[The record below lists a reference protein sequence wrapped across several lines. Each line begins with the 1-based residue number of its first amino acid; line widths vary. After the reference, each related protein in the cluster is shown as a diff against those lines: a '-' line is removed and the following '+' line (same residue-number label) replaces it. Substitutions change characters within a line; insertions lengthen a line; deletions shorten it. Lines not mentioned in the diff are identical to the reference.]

1 MPMASLSIQDPPE
14 LKHATFIR
22 YNRFIRPM
30 YDIVCSTQLDTMAV
44 IREPI
49 SWMRSWYRYR
59 QRPFLNGKPASTQGI
74 SLIIL
79 SGDIYNQLRPPM
91 RILAVKRVL
100 LCQDPAHRQS
110 PTYSDMRTKRDCGH
124 FWNSGSRPESRCYN
138 TTFRFA
144 SPRLASN
151 RVKLI
156 GRCCTRSRKETPNR
170 L

>member
-1 MPMASLSIQDPPE
+1 MPMASLSIQAPPE
-14 LKHATFIR
+14 LKHAPLIR
-22 YNRFIRPM
+22 YNSFIRQM
-30 YDIVCSTQLDTMAV
+30 YDIVCSTQLETMAV

-91 RILAVKRVL
+91 RILAVKLVL

-110 PTYSDMRTKRDCGH
+110 PIYSDMRTKRDCGH
-124 FWNSGSRPESRCYN
+124 FWNTGSRPESRYHN
-138 TTFRFA
+138 TT
-144 SPRLASN
+144 PRLKQS
-151 RVKLI
+151 
-156 GRCCTRSRKETPNR
+156 
-170 L
+170 